1 MNSLSPTTIS
11 SQITTP
17 DITKLAPGL
26 RIGFVR
32 RAGMVRLTISRAVP
46 AVPSAADC
54 DTVTRLFA
62 VPVGTTWRRY
72 QLRHRQQV
80 GKRTQR
86 RDFNVAEAVWHEVVQ

>member
-54 DTVTRLFA
+54 DTVERLFA
-62 VPVGTTWRRY
+62 VPKDVSWRNYR
-72 QLRHRQQV
+72 LCHRQRV
-80 GKRTQR
+80 GKQKTKRE
-86 RDFNVAEAVWHEVVQ
+86 FNVAEAVWYEVVQ